1 MDAYLGTSVIMVL
14 VQDSHKVAVMK
25 ACVQQ
30 CFSPVPSR
38 LKHLLPAT
46 CAATAATT
54 TTTTAATT
62 TAAAAAATTTAT
74 PDPPPPPPRIGSTQL
89 LRPSGLEQAHAAAS
103 LLGEAGGFS
112 KQGNNP

>member
-1 MDAYLGTSVIMVL
+1 
-14 VQDSHKVAVMK
+14 MK

-62 TAAAAAATTTAT
+62 TAGATTAT
-74 PDPPPPPPRIGSTQL
+74 PDPPPPPPPPRIGSAQL